1 MNLET
6 KCQWDDHMICRH
18 IVDFAFI
25 PWENMDNLSIDKG
38 KVRERSYD
46 LYLIISHMLRPEI
59 ELQGEYWAH

>member
-1 MNLET
+1 
-6 KCQWDDHMICRH
+6 MICRR

-25 PWENMDNLSIDKG
+25 PWENMDNLSIDEG

-46 LYLIISHMLRPEI
+46 LYLIISYMLKPEI